1 MVEALKSITLY
12 IIVILLLILIVLF
25 PRDPVY
31 DFDGKAMT
39 PILKYEFHWDQYKSN
54 LLNFYHSLKD
64 DHSLGMTQYDLTAE
78 EEIRRYFP
86 KSLKV
91 IAVAFLFSIVFG
103 ILKGIFDYRVK
114 DSKLKI
120 FGNGSTW
127 FLQSIPDFFIIL
139 CVHWLTIFMVPSL
152 RMFNHSVWYNFLVIG
167 VLVSLYPMMYI
178 ARITFA
184 AIAAEEGE
192 LYIQVAKS
200 KGFSDKK
207 VLYKHIMR
215 NSMQTILTHITPL
228 MLFILSSLL
237 ITEYLVGYQGISY
250 RVFTAIGV
258 ARTVSWPQYEPGI
271 IIGSGLCFIV
281 LVMFSQL
288 VAFIIRKSIK
298 LEWERDS

>member
-1 MVEALKSITLY
+1 ME
-12 IIVILLLILIVLF
+12 
-25 PRDPVY
+25 
-31 DFDGKAMT
+31 
-39 PILKYEFHWDQYKSN
+39 PILKYEFHWEQYKSS
-54 LLNFYHSLKD
+54 LLHFYHLVKD
-64 DHSLGMTQYDLTAE
+64 EHSLGMTRYELTAE
-78 EEIRRYFP
+78 EEIKRYLP

-91 IAVAFLFSIVFG
+91 IAVAFVLSIVFG
-103 ILKGIFDYRVK
+103 ILKGIFDYRIK
-114 DSKLKI
+114 DTKLKI

-127 FLQSIPDFFIIL
+127 FFQSIPDFFIIL

-152 RMFNHSVWYNFLVIG
+152 RIFNNSVWYNFLAIG
-167 VLVSLYPMMYI
+167 FLVSLYPMMYI

-200 KGFSDKK
+200 KGFTNKK

-237 ITEYLVGYQGISY
+237 ITEYLVGYQGIAY

-258 ARTVSWPQYEPGI
+258 AQSIGGGWPIYEPGI
-271 IIGSGLCFIV
+271 IIGTGFCFIV
-281 LVMFSQL
+281 LVMLSQL
-288 VAFIIRKSIK
+288 VGFIIRKSIK
-298 LEWERDS
+298 LELERD

>member
-1 MVEALKSITLY
+1 
-12 IIVILLLILIVLF
+12 
-25 PRDPVY
+25 
-31 DFDGKAMT
+31 MT
-39 PILKYEFHWDQYKSN
+39 PILKYEFHWDEYKEN

-64 DHSLGMTQYDLTAE
+64 EHSLGMTQYDLKAE
-78 EEIRRYFP
+78 EEIKRYLP

-91 IAVAFLFSIVFG
+91 IAVAFVLSIVFG

-139 CVHWLTIFMVPSL
+139 CVHWLTIFMVPTW
-152 RMFNHSVWYNFLVIG
+152 RIFNNSVWYNFLAIG
-167 VLVSLYPMMYI
+167 FLVSLYPMMYI

-200 KGFSDKK
+200 KGFSNKK

-237 ITEYLVGYQGISY
+237 ITEYLVGYQGLAY

-258 ARTVSWPQYEPGI
+258 AHTTVWPPYEPGI
-271 IIGSGLCFIV
+271 IIGTGLCFIV

-288 VAFIIRKSIK
+288 VSFIIKKSIK